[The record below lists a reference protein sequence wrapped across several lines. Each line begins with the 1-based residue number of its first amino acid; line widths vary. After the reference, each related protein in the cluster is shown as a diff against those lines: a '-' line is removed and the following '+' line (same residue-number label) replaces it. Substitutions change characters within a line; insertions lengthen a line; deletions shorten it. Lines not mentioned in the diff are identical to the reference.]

1 MKEII
6 HCTIRKGTEAD
17 LPALAAIEKEV
28 FGGEAWTAEMF
39 RVYIDMPEAVFLVAE
54 DTAEKAADATG
65 SSDAAGKADAAGNS
79 GAAGDIAG
87 YIVIETVAPE
97 GFIYNVCV
105 SPAYR
110 RQGLA
115 RAMLLQAMD
124 EARTRLNVDAF
135 TLEARA
141 SNTAARALYESLG
154 FAFAGYR
161 PGYYSDPREDAATY
175 WLRNHT

>member
-1 MKEII
+1 MEQSHTIAEKEII
-6 HCTIRKGTEAD
+6 HYTIRKGREAD

-54 DTAEKAADATG
+54 DAAGKAADTAG
-65 SSDAAGKADAAGNS
+65 NSDAAGN
-79 GAAGDIAG
+79 IAG

-97 GFIYNVCV
+97 GFIFNVCV
-105 SPAYR
+105 VPAHR

-124 EARTRLNVDAF
+124 EARTQLNVNAF

-141 SNTAARALYESLG
+141 SNTPARALYESLG

-161 PGYYSDPREDAATY
+161 PGYYSAPREDAATY
-175 WLRNHT
+175 WLRSTT

>member
-1 MKEII
+1 M
-6 HCTIRKGTEAD
+6 TIRKGREAD

-54 DTAEKAADATG
+54 DAAGKAADA
-65 SSDAAGKADAAGNS
+65 AEN
-79 GAAGDIAG
+79 IVG

-105 SPAYR
+105 IPAYR
-110 RQGLA
+110 RKGLA

-124 EARTRLNVDAF
+124 EARTQLNVNAF

-141 SNTAARALYESLG
+141 SNTPARALYESLG
-154 FAFAGYR
+154 FAFTGYR
-161 PGYYSDPREDAATY
+161 PGYYSEPREDAATY
-175 WLRNHT
+175 WLR

>member
-1 MKEII
+1 M
-6 HCTIRKGTEAD
+6 TIRKGREAD

-54 DTAEKAADATG
+54 DAAGKAADA
-65 SSDAAGKADAAGNS
+65 AEN
-79 GAAGDIAG
+79 IVG

-105 SPAYR
+105 IPAYR
-110 RQGLA
+110 RKGLA

-124 EARTRLNVDAF
+124 EARTQMNVNAF

-141 SNTAARALYESLG
+141 SNTPARALYESLG
-154 FAFAGYR
+154 FAFTGYR

-175 WLRNHT
+175 WLR

>member
-1 MKEII
+1 MEQSHTIAEKEII
-6 HCTIRKGTEAD
+6 HYTIRKGREAD

-54 DTAEKAADATG
+54 A
-65 SSDAAGKADAAGNS
+65 AAGKIADAAGNS
-79 GAAGDIAG
+79 GTAGNIAG

-97 GFIYNVCV
+97 GFIFNVCV
-105 SPAYR
+105 TPAYR

-115 RAMLLQAMD
+115 RAMLLQAM
-124 EARTRLNVDAF
+124 EAAKTHCGAEAF

-154 FAFAGYR
+154 FLYEGIR
-161 PGYYSDPREDAATY
+161 PGYYECPREDAVIY
-175 WLRNHT
+175 WLR

>member
-1 MKEII
+1 MEQSHTIAEKEII
-6 HCTIRKGTEAD
+6 HYTIRKGTEAD

-54 DTAEKAADATG
+54 
-65 SSDAAGKADAAGNS
+65 AAGKTADAAGNS
-79 GAAGDIAG
+79 GTAGNIAG

-124 EARTRLNVDAF
+124 EARTQLNVNAF

-154 FAFAGYR
+154 FVFAGIR

-175 WLRNHT
+175 WLR

>member
-1 MKEII
+1 M
-6 HCTIRKGTEAD
+6 TIRKGREAD

-39 RVYIDMPEAVFLVAE
+39 RVYIEMPEAVFLVAE
-54 DTAEKAADATG
+54 D
-65 SSDAAGKADAAGNS
+65 AAGKADTAGNSDEAGKADADGNSDAAGN
-79 GAAGDIAG
+79 IAG

-97 GFIYNVCV
+97 GFIFNVCV
-105 SPAYR
+105 TPEYR

-115 RAMLLQAMD
+115 RTMLLQAME
-124 EARTRLNVDAF
+124 EAKMRLNVNAF

-154 FAFAGYR
+154 FAFTGYR

-175 WLRNHT
+175 WLR